1 MYVRK
6 IYDAGAGQVNYVPT
20 VRNCEEG
27 HIPAKEKRPR
37 STLPKDEAR
46 KRYARMGGLVV
57 LEQIQKDSQLL
68 GDKPIAVGPFARL
81 DAEDVAARDG
91 KTRGA
96 ITNLFGSQAAFQA
109 ETMALALDASE
120 GVARI
125 RFPNPADFEDAD
137 AWFDA
142 LLAGESAR
150 GPAHGAK
157 PAVNDGFLWALWLG
171 ALPYGVWSEEV
182 AKPSMAEYAQT
193 VGRLEEAIKSALNHF
208 RLALREGT
216 SLNDLACAVA
226 SLIEGS
232 WLNQCLTKRHPC
244 DRSEPISTLLR
255 RSGLMLWRGATAQRK
270 PR

>member
-1 MYVRK
+1 
-6 IYDAGAGQVNYVPT
+6 
-20 VRNCEEG
+20 
-27 HIPAKEKRPR
+27 
-37 STLPKDEAR
+37 
-46 KRYARMGGLVV
+46 MGGLVV

-81 DAEDVAARDG
+81 DAEDVAAHDG

-120 GVARI
+120 WVARI
-125 RFPNPADFEDAD
+125 KFPVPADFEDAN

-157 PAVNDGFLWALWLG
+157 PVVNDGFLWALWLG
-171 ALPYGVWSEEV
+171 ALPYGIWSEEV
-182 AKPSMAEYAQT
+182 AKPSMAEYVQT
-193 VGRLEEAIKSALNHF
+193 VGRLEEAITIALEHF
-208 RLALREGT
+208 GLAMREDT
-216 SLNDLACAVA
+216 SVNDLACAVA
-226 SLIEGS
+226 SLIEGV

-244 DRSEPISTLLR
+244 DRSEPVSTLLR
-255 RSGLMLWRGATAQRK
+255 RGGLMLWRGAAVKR
-270 PR
+270 RAR

>member
-1 MYVRK
+1 MK
-6 IYDAGAGQVNYVPT
+6 IYTAPAAGQVNYVPT
-20 VRNCEEG
+20 VRKCEEG
-27 HIPAKEKRPR
+27 HIPAKEKRSR

-81 DAEDVAARDG
+81 DAEDVAAHDG

-120 GVARI
+120 WVARI
-125 RFPNPADFEDAD
+125 KFPAPADFEDAE

-171 ALPYGVWSEEV
+171 ALPYGVWSEVV
-182 AKPSMAEYAQT
+182 AKPSMAEYVQT
-193 VGRLEEAIKSALNHF
+193 VGRLEEAIEGALEHF
-208 RLALREGT
+208 GLAMREGT
-216 SLNDLACAVA
+216 TRQRSRLRSGEPDRGSLAQPVPDQAPSLRPVRTGLDPVAPGRPHAVA
-226 SLIEGS
+226 
-232 WLNQCLTKRHPC
+232 
-244 DRSEPISTLLR
+244 R
-255 RSGLMLWRGATAQRK
+255 RGGETQG
-270 PR
+270 